1 MTNQLFSRVS
11 MVTTRAI
18 VACSLLMSGSA
29 AALAQ
34 SNYSASGLSQ
44 SGFKHCSDRTLFGDY
59 GFVSEGVLL
68 PAPGVSLQFR
78 STGVAHF
85 DGKGNLTWVEHTVVN
100 GVLLEPGFSTA
111 ATGSYA
117 IDHDCTGT
125 AIVDTP
131 NSPVPLSL
139 GLMVVKQGNE
149 VHAVLDTNAITT
161 VFTKVD

>member
-1 MTNQLFSRVS
+1 MTNQLFSKVS
-11 MVTTRAI
+11 MIATPAI
-18 VACSLLMSGSA
+18 VACSLLLSGA

-34 SNYSASGLSQ
+34 SNYGTSALTQ
-44 SGFKHCSDRTLFGDY
+44 TGFKYCSDRTLSGDY

-78 STGVAHF
+78 SVGTAHF
-85 DGKGNLTWVEHTVVN
+85 DGKGNLTWVEHTVIN
-100 GVLLEPGFSTA
+100 GVLLEPGFATA

-117 IDHDCTGT
+117 VDPDCTGT

-131 NSPVPLSL
+131 NSPVALNL
-139 GLMVVKQGNE
+139 GFVVVKQGSE
-149 VHAVLDTNAITT
+149 VQAVLDTNAIST